1 MNGVLQRPDGMELAT
16 PDVDVI
22 TDAVSRLFGHHVIL
36 RCGAPS
42 GDRRLSAWRMGQ
54 VLVGELM
61 YESEMSC
68 IVDQPRSYLTFTV
81 PDGCAGQM
89 GRHAYRPGDVL
100 AFEPEWVGRL
110 ELRAP
115 GHFLNAC
122 FHPDQARLTLRA
134 LLGAEPDGLPS
145 FDTRLA
151 AEHPAARHI
160 LRVLR
165 VLHDAPPS
173 GAMLQ
178 RARESWALLE
188 ILGHWPHSQARHL
201 ASGFAGSRALRR
213 ALDYI
218 DAHLD
223 RPIMLQDLALAS
235 HVGVRALAD
244 SFVRQLQQTPARYI
258 RGRRL
263 DAARLALQ
271 RGDAPSVAEVASR
284 WQFSN
289 PGVFARYFRER
300 FGCLP
305 GELRRTQAASNCRS
319 T

>member
-1 MNGVLQRPDGMELAT
+1 MNAVLQRPDGMELAT

-22 TDAVSRLFGHHVIL
+22 TDAVSRVFGHHVIL
-36 RCGAPS
+36 RCGVPS
-42 GDRRLSAWRMGQ
+42 GDRRLSAWSMSQ
-54 VLVGELM
+54 VVIGDLL

-68 IVDQPRSYLTFTV
+68 IVDQPRRYLTFTV

-89 GRHAYRPGDVL
+89 GRHAYVPGDVL
-100 AFEPEWVGRL
+100 AFEPDWVGRL

-115 GHFLNAC
+115 GHFRNAC
-122 FHPDQARLTLRA
+122 FQPEQARLTLRA
-134 LLGAEPDGLPS
+134 LLGSEPDGLPK

-151 AEHPAARHI
+151 ADHPAAGHI
-160 LRVLR
+160 LQVLR

-173 GAMLQ
+173 GALLQ

-188 ILGHWPHSQARHL
+188 ILGSWPHSLARHL
-201 ASGFAGSRALRR
+201 TSGVAGSRALRR
-213 ALDYI
+213 ALDFI

-223 RPIMLQDLALAS
+223 QPITLQDLAVAS

-244 SFVRQLQQTPARYI
+244 SFVRQMHETPARYI

-263 DAARLALQ
+263 EAAKLALR

-305 GELRRTQAASNCRS
+305 GELRRKARP
-319 T
+319 

>member
-1 MNGVLQRPDGMELAT
+1 MNAVLQRPDGMELAT

-22 TDAVSRLFGHHVIL
+22 TDAVSRVFGHHVIL
-36 RCGAPS
+36 RCGPPS
-42 GDRRLSAWRMGQ
+42 GHRRLSAWRMSE
-54 VLVGELM
+54 VVVGSLL

-68 IVDQPRSYLTFTV
+68 VVDQPRRCLTFTV
-81 PDGCAGQM
+81 PNGCAGQM
-89 GRHAYRPGDVL
+89 GRHAYLPGDVL
-100 AFEPEWVGRL
+100 AFEPDWVGRL

-122 FHPDQARLTLRA
+122 FQPEQAWVTLRA

-151 AEHPAARHI
+151 ADHPVTRHI
-160 LRVLR
+160 LQVLR

-173 GAMLQ
+173 GAVLQ

-188 ILGHWPHSQARHL
+188 ILGAWPHSLARHL
-201 ASGFAGSRALRR
+201 TSGFAGSRALRR
-213 ALDYI
+213 ALDFI

-223 RPIMLQDLALAS
+223 QPITLQDLALAS

-244 SFVRQLQQTPARYI
+244 SFVRQMHETPARYI

-263 DAARLALQ
+263 EAARLALQ

-289 PGVFARYFRER
+289 PGVFARYFRQR
-300 FGCLP
+300 FGRLP
-305 GELRRTQAASNCRS
+305 GELRRSSQP
-319 T
+319 